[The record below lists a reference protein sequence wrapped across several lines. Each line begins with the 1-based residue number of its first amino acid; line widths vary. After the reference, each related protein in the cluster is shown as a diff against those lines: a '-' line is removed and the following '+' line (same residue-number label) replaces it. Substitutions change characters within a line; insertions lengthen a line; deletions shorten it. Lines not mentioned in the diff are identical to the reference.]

1 MEKKQIRAIL
11 LYECKLGRYNFL
23 KSGEAVTAVKCCP
36 EIDKMHKKLK
46 DLCPILVNL
55 KGPILSHDNVRPH
68 VSQITVQKL
77 NELGYETLPHPPY
90 SPDLSPTYYH
100 LFNHLENFLREKNF
114 KTQAAAENAF
124 EEFIYSRTPEF
135 YNTGIKAL
143 VLRWQKCVESNG
155 SYFDSITSF

>member
-1 MEKKQIRAIL
+1 MGKRQIREIL
-11 LYECKLGRYNFL
+11 LYEYKLGRYNFL
-23 KSGEAVTAVKCCP
+23 KPGEAVTAVKYCH
-36 EIDKMHKKLK
+36 EIDKMYKKLK
-46 DLCPILVNL
+46 DLCPVLVNL
-55 KGPILSHDNVRPH
+55 KGPH

-77 NELGYETLPHPPY
+77 NQLGYETLPHPPY

-135 YNTGIKAL
+135 YNTGIKKL
-143 VLRWQKCVESNG
+143 VLLRQKCIESNG

>member
-1 MEKKQIRAIL
+1 MEEKQIRAIL
-11 LYECKLGRYNFL
+11 LYEYKLGRYNFL
-23 KSGEAVTAVKCCP
+23 KPDETVTAVKPVKYCH

-55 KGPILSHDNVRPH
+55 KGPILLHDNARPH

-77 NELGYETLPHPPY
+77 NDLGYETLPYPPY
-90 SPDLSPTYYH
+90 SPTDYH

-124 EEFIYSRTPEF
+124 EEFIDSRTPEF
-135 YNTGIKAL
+135 YNTGIKKL
-143 VLRWQKCVESNG
+143 VLRWQKCIESSG
-155 SYFDSITSF
+155 SYFDSITPF

>member
-1 MEKKQIRAIL
+1 
-11 LYECKLGRYNFL
+11 YNFL
-23 KSGEAVTAVKCCP
+23 KPGEAVTAVKYCH
-36 EIDKMHKKLK
+36 EINKMHKKLK

-55 KGPILSHDNVRPH
+55 KGSILLHNNARPH

-77 NELGYETLPHPPY
+77 NELGYETLPHPSY
-90 SPDLSPTYYH
+90 SPDLSPTDYH

-124 EEFIYSRTPEF
+124 EDFIDSRTPEF
-135 YNTGIKAL
+135 YNTGIKKL
-143 VLRWQKCVESNG
+143 VLRWQNG